1 MAELILDSPSDT
13 LLEEILEIDLEGQ
26 WINLTT
32 AVGQIKKNL
41 LSYVNSGWLIKKI
54 FHYRLWRSCA
64 KTTHDFCDR
73 YLGISLGYAKLLI
86 KAAEVTIA
94 LAQAGFTTL
103 PQCAS
108 QAAVLIPFNKVD
120 RYGNSPLVTKWQEVL
135 DYAKNTAQRIT
146 TNVVKTV
153 VTPEEKQTV
162 SKKFPKELWKQIE
175 AAAAKAGKSPE
186 QYLADLVEADQ
197 EQECAIGH
205 IPLPRQQTWE
215 QDLEALVQEY
225 QATTP
230 GDVGDTS

>member
-1 MAELILDSPSDT
+1 MPELTIDTTET
-13 LLEEILEIDLEGQ
+13 LLEDILEIDLEGQ

-54 FHYRLWRSCA
+54 FHYRLWRTCA

-73 YLGISLGYAKLLI
+73 YLGISLGYTKLLI
-86 KAAEVTIA
+86 KAAEVTIN

-120 RYGNSPLVTKWQEVL
+120 QYGQSLLAEKWQEVL

-153 VTPEEKQTV
+153 VTPEEKQTI
-162 SKKFPKELWKQIE
+162 SKKFPKELWTQIE
-175 AAAAKAGKSPE
+175 AAAAKVGKSPE

-197 EQECAIGH
+197 EEEEAIDP
-205 IPLPRQQTWE
+205 IPLPRHQAWE
-215 QDLEALVQEY
+215 QDLETLVQEY
-225 QATTP
+225 HSIP
-230 GDVGDTS
+230 SNHFGDSS

>member
-1 MAELILDSPSDT
+1 MPIDTTET

-86 KAAEVTIA
+86 KAAEVTIN

-120 RYGNSPLVTKWQEVL
+120 QYGDSPLAEKWQEVL
-135 DYAKNTAQRIT
+135 DYAKQRQERIT
-146 TNVVKTV
+146 TNVVKAAI
-153 VTPEEKQTV
+153 TPEEKQTI

-175 AAAAKAGKSPE
+175 VAAAKVGKSPE

-197 EQECAIGH
+197 EEEEAIGP
-205 IPLPRQQTWE
+205 IPQPRHQAWE
-215 QDLEALVQEY
+215 QDLETLVQEY
-225 QATTP
+225 QHP
-230 GDVGDTS
+230 IPSNHFGDSS